1 MPTSCALGI
10 LSVASCRGRWWA
22 AQRKLVLGS
31 SPTPVPQVSVEAAF
45 FSGRYPPAPPKGSM
59 PPNKCICP
67 SAKIPAAS
75 HWGSCRAGPGG
86 GPFPGRRLECP
97 SGVGGARRGPCL
109 LILASPWAADLGSPQ
124 PQVSVSALSSELL
137 SPGEGVLPWH
147 VLWWQPEWRG
157 EGGFASLLGAVDPRK
172 SVGACSGGCWGLS
185 GEMGRVRQPQ
195 TRLHS
200 SQHACWGPW
209 G

>member
-1 MPTSCALGI
+1 MSLVPCALYFWISLGGGQGRSLFWVPPNQVEGWGRRALPTSCALGI

-124 PQVSVSALSSELL
+124 PRLSQHCLLSS
-137 SPGEGVLPWH
+137 
-147 VLWWQPEWRG
+147 
-157 EGGFASLLGAVDPRK
+157 
-172 SVGACSGGCWGLS
+172 
-185 GEMGRVRQPQ
+185 
-195 TRLHS
+195 
-200 SQHACWGPW
+200 
-209 G
+209 